1 MKKKSLR
8 FLCLIS
14 VITTSLSLTA
24 CNAAK
29 NRDITKEPSSNE
41 SGELVSAPTYNP
53 VRPEVG
59 NNEEKKAPT
68 EEPKK
73 EIPSTTI
80 DKPVEKAPI
89 KTESSNQDGTTSS
102 NEDKPTEKLDYRN
115 LNNTK
120 ISWWFKPNKLHVTP
134 EVNMKI
140 GFDLNKYDAC
150 YVGDTDRKVLYMT
163 FDEGYENGYTG
174 KILDTLKEND
184 VKAIFF
190 VTLPYLKGNPDLI
203 KRMVDEGHI
212 VANHTN
218 HHPSMPTV
226 TVTEEKFNKELKDV
240 EDEYSKIIGKE
251 MPKFFRP
258 PMGEYSE
265 KSLAMTKNLGYKTV
279 FWSFAYHDWDI
290 NKQPDPVKAKKTI
303 LDGLHNGS
311 IMLIHAVSKTN
322 TEILGDV
329 IKEAKAQGYEFEL
342 LKDN

>member
-14 VITTSLSLTA
+14 VITTFISLTA
-24 CNAAK
+24 CNTAK
-29 NRDITKEPSSNE
+29 NSDILKEPSSNE

-53 VRPEVG
+53 VYSESK
-59 NNEEKKAPT
+59 NNEEKK
-68 EEPKK
+68 EPVEKIKK
-73 EIPSTTI
+73 DTSSTT
-80 DKPVEKAPI
+80 DKPVEKTPI
-89 KTESSNQDGTTSS
+89 KTESSNEGGTTIS
-102 NEDKPTEKLDYRN
+102 NENNSTEKLDYRN

-134 EVNMKI
+134 EVNTKLD
-140 GFDLNKYDAC
+140 FDLNKYDAC

-190 VTLPYLKGNPDLI
+190 VTLPYLKGNHDLI

-226 TVTEEKFNKELKDV
+226 TGTEEKFNKELKDV
-240 EDEYSKIIGKE
+240 EDEYSKIVGKE